1 MIANASCWITSQYN
15 TANLVLLWQSDP
27 MIDVESEFLPRHFLW
42 TIIQFY
48 SPCMSRSSLGLQS
61 DITRQRYQPGDP
73 HLSWHW
79 IMLFYLYRFPDQ
91 DALYEQ
97 DKLSSY
103 VDTVWAGCCLVQ
115 CRVQGLVTRAWNE
128 GFRRHYA
135 NPVPYDLCVGDP
147 ILHLLEH
154 SVLVVS

>member
-115 CRVQGLVTRAWNE
+115 CRVWW
-128 GFRRHYA
+128 
-135 NPVPYDLCVGDP
+135 
-147 ILHLLEH
+147 LE
-154 SVLVVS
+154 LETKVSEDTMLTLSLMTLASASQFHIYLPCLGACLA